1 MSGLVQ
7 MSGGDLWTTTL
18 IVANEFNRSHKNVL
32 KTIKN
37 LQSLGKVNRLQ
48 LEPIEYVDEKGR
60 PQPAY
65 RLNERA
71 FLIAMPFLGG
81 RNAVLGQERLVD
93 EFLKMRDA
101 LRNAVPR
108 FVRSQEWKLLRHA
121 TAASYKVM
129 SQSVQLTRQEQG
141 KGSAHFHF
149 SNEALLINEVAL
161 GKREKVNR
169 DLLSLEQLDLIARLE
184 QMNTVLIASGK
195 PTKERKDRLVMYR
208 DELLSASRRI
218 SA

>member
-7 MSGGDLWTTTL
+7 MSGGDLWTTTDVIASEFGRRHNNVMREVDEL
-18 IVANEFNRSHKNVL
+18 VAGGVIDVREFAHISYQDKM
-32 KTIKN
+32 
-37 LQSLGKVNRLQ
+37 NRLQ
-48 LEPIEYVDEKGR
+48 R
-60 PQPAY
+60 AY
-65 RLNERA
+65 RLSEKA
-71 FLIAMPFLGG
+71 FLIAMPFIGG
-81 RNAVLGQERLVD
+81 RKARAGQKRLVE
-93 EFLKMRDA
+93 EFFKMRAA
-101 LRNAVPR
+101 LREIMPR
-108 FVRSQEWKLLRHA
+108 FTRSPEWLLQRHA
-121 TAASYKVM
+121 SAASYKVM

-208 DELLSASRRI
+208 DELLSRNRRLGE
-218 SA
+218 